1 MVLSLTVNWFPP
13 SYRATI
19 VSSWQL
25 CFEAIGYT
33 LDETTHGENLMNS
46 FQVRRF
52 RVSMWWAYRH
62 RTWCQARL
70 KDLSKTLQSDG
81 KQVWIEARSRCFAAF
96 AWPLRGGGGDCDVCS
111 TSLLLDGWMDGWTM
125 DDWLM
130 LIPLQWMT
138 PVGAA
143 WICGQAFTKRI
154 RFKIEEVLKLRADK
168 WEKMLDMNGS
178 EPAKIFMR
186 LSW

>member
-1 MVLSLTVNWFPP
+1 MLSLTVNWFPP

-62 RTWCQARL
+62 RIWCQARL

-81 KQVWIEARSRCFAAF
+81 KQVWIEACSRCFAAF
-96 AWPLRGGGGDCDVCS
+96 AWTLRGGGGDCDVCS
-111 TSLLLDGWMDGWTM
+111 TSLLDGWMDDGWLIDADPTTM
-125 DDWLM
+125 ND
-130 LIPLQWMT
+130 
-138 PVGAA
+138 A
-143 WICGQAFTKRI
+143 CGQAFTKRI

-168 WEKMLDMNGS
+168 WEKMLDKNGS
-178 EPAKIFMR
+178 EPAKIFVR